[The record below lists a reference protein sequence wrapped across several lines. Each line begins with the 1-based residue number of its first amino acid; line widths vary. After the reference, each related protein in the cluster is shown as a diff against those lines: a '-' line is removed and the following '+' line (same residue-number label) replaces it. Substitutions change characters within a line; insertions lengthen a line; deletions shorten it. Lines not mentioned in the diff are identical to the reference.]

1 MGKGHVYVLA
11 NNVNINQKLRCYLRI
26 SFGGKND
33 LLNISVP
40 HHASN
45 QYRVLKKAQH
55 RNHLP
60 QMEKLPL
67 SMCTIGFPLWL
78 AGDVKNNEKK
88 KHKKKEY
95 LKLLNK
101 IKRSKEKKYKV
112 FADSVI
118 FVTFPSSA

>member
-26 SFGGKND
+26 SFGGNLHD

-40 HHASN
+40 YHASN
-45 QYRVLKKAQH
+45 QFRVLKKAQH

-60 QMEKLPL
+60 QMEKRPL
-67 SMCTIGFPLWL
+67 SMCTIGLPLWL

-88 KHKKKEY
+88 KQKKKRIS
-95 LKLLNK
+95 K
-101 IKRSKEKKYKV
+101 IIE
-112 FADSVI
+112 
-118 FVTFPSSA
+118 